1 MSSLSRSAN
10 ELLVQYARY
19 HRDPR
24 NIATHIVG
32 IPMIVFAI
40 GALLARPTWGTVL
53 SPAGLLWLLTTL
65 WYLTRGQFT
74 LGLVV
79 SLANLGLVALAALLV
94 DGPTLGLGWSLG
106 LLALGWAFQ
115 FMGHYYEGRKPAF
128 VDDLAGLFVG
138 PLFITAEALFALG
151 WGHALRDEI
160 LRRAGPTRLRNLAM
174 PA

>member
-1 MSSLSRSAN
+1 MSSLSRSAS

-24 NIATHIVG
+24 NIATHFVG
-32 IPMIVFAI
+32 IPLIVFAI
-40 GALLARPTWGTVL
+40 GALLARPTWGTGL

-79 SLANLGLVALAALLV
+79 SLANLGLVVLAALLV
-94 DGPTLGLGWSLG
+94 QGPTLGLGWSLA
-106 LLALGWAFQ
+106 LLTLGWALQ

-128 VDDLAGLFVG
+128 VDDLLGLFVG

>member
-1 MSSLSRSAN
+1 MLPLTRPAN

-24 NIATHIVG
+24 NIATHVVG
-32 IPMIVFAI
+32 IPLIVFAI
-40 GALLARPTWGTVL
+40 GALLARPTWGTGL
-53 SPAGLLWLLTTL
+53 SPAGLLWLFTTL

-74 LGLVV
+74 LGLAV
-79 SLANLGLVALAALLV
+79 SLANLALVALAALLV
-94 DGPTLGLGWSLG
+94 QGPSLGLGWSLG
-106 LLALGWAFQ
+106 LLVLGWACQ
-115 FMGHYYEGRKPAF
+115 FVGHYYEGRKPAF
-128 VDDLAGLFVG
+128 FDDVRGLLVG

-160 LRRAGPTRLRNLAM
+160 QRRAGPTRLRNLAM